1 MGITFDP
8 SRPSA
13 DQISKLYTGRFATP
27 EEKEAMEAAKA
38 EGNDVHDQVEISQ
51 EGQDA
56 AASAPAADGIDFDEM
71 AKKTNAWLSSMTQDE
86 FMDLMREQ
94 LGEPE
99 QLEINWVA
107 VVDPDHM
114 IWTKTY
120 ADSMLSQCKEVAGVI
135 KDYYADAYQ
144 DAMNSPLG
152 NSLTQRLNY
161 IAAKYL
167 CSWSDYYDASIP
179 DGERPWLYDQ
189 LSRMLTGRRVVL
201 NDPYALAGT
210 GLNQDG
216 SIDKNARKAATD
228 KIEELIR
235 QAKAEAGIV
244 E

>member
-1 MGITFDP
+1 MDITFDP
-8 SRPSA
+8 KAS
-13 DQISKLYTGRFATP
+13 QISKLYTGRFATP
-27 EEKEAMEAAKA
+27 EEKEAMEAAKV
-38 EGNDVHDQVEISQ
+38 ETQEPQDKIEISQ
-51 EGQDA
+51 KGRDA
-56 AASAPAADGIDFDEM
+56 VSAAPDEIDFDEM